1 MRTILRNVICLLLL
15 TMGWVACN
23 DDDDN
28 IEVGVRPVNPV
39 RVSEITGHNDHWGD
53 YTLKIQYVNDKLE
66 NVSRYDKNGHRKG
79 GLSVTK
85 EQGVITYAVNDYVY
99 NVDADSIARLDLSL
113 KGKYGVG
120 NYSLEDSIPVIA
132 RTLYKVDVTLDEES
146 MVTQQ
151 VFSYYIPKTDFGLG
165 DDFDNTNTLDYKET
179 FIYEYG
185 EGVSIVN
192 VRSFYDTFAPDD
204 AKNYETRTLYKYE
217 YLHDGKRI
225 MKNRIYQVNNYSE
238 SSWDLI
244 NDRVYTYS
252 GNNLVSVK
260 GDGYSLDRNYS
271 DARTLS
277 LNLNE
282 EITSYV
288 LNEYNF
294 LIKSDNGKGEVM
306 NVTYEP
312 GNGNFY
318 HMYRL
323 DREQEG
329 FPVIK

>member
-1 MRTILRNVICLLLL
+1 M
-15 TMGWVACN
+15 
-23 DDDDN
+23 
-28 IEVGVRPVNPV
+28 
-39 RVSEITGHNDHWGD
+39 
-53 YTLKIQYVNDKLE
+53 
-66 NVSRYDKNGHRKG
+66 
-79 GLSVTK
+79 TK
-85 EQGVITYAVNDYVY
+85 EQGVITYAVNDYVN
-99 NVDADSIARLDLSL
+99 NVDADSIARLDLWL

-165 DDFDNTNTLDYKET
+165 DDFDNTYTLDYKET

-185 EGVSIVN
+185 EGASIVN

-204 AKNYETRTLYKYE
+204 AQNYETRTLYKYE
-217 YLHDGKRI
+217 YVYDGKRI
-225 MKNRIYQVNNYSE
+225 MKNRIYQVNNHSE

-244 NDRVYTYS
+244 NDRMYTYS

-277 LNLNE
+277 LNLNG

-329 FPVIK
+329 FLVIK